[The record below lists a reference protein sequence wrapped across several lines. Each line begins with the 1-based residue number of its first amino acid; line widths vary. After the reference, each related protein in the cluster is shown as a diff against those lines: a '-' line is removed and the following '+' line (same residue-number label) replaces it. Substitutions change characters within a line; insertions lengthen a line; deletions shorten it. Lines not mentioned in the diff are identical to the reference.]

1 MKLTSYEER
10 LMQVLIAPQ
19 ISEKAT
25 RVADESE
32 QVIFIVAPGAKKS
45 EIKAA
50 VELLFK
56 VAVKSVQV
64 ANIKGK
70 LKRTGRNMGYR
81 SNTRKAFVCL
91 RQGQEISFA
100 SFGEGM

>member
-1 MKLTSYEER
+1 MKLTSCEER
-10 LMQVLIAPQ
+10 LMQILIAPR

-25 RVADESE
+25 RVTDKSE
-32 QVIFIVAPGAKKS
+32 QVIFIVLPDAKKS

-64 ANIKGK
+64 TNIKGK

-81 SNTRKAFVCL
+81 STTRKAFVCL

-100 SFGEGM
+100 SLGGGV